1 MEFFHKPTSFRFMGT
16 RRVWYALSAVLMI
29 VSITS
34 LATRGLNLAIDFT
47 GGATVE
53 AKFPK
58 TADLDA
64 VRARLAAAGIRDAQ
78 VQNYGSSRDIAIRLS
93 PAAVAAAAPQAVGTG
108 AARSTQPTPAAGAG
122 AGATGARTDAAATG
136 AGAASSSAG
145 VSGAAGASGAAAAS
159 SSSSAAGSARGAA
172 ANSGTEASTSSTG
185 AEESAIRA
193 RIEPVLR
200 SVDPGVTIQDVS
212 AIGPQVGG
220 ELERSAAWA
229 LAFTLGGIFIYIAF
243 RFHTWRLSLGAI
255 VAVIHDPVLVLG
267 IFSLDRTSFDLPVV
281 AAVLAVVGYSLNDTV
296 VVFDRIR
303 ERFHAARRLPSATV
317 LDQSINQTLS
327 RTIMTKVVT
336 SIVVVALLV
345 LGGPVLRGFSEA
357 LLIGIIAGT
366 YSSIYI
372 SSAIAL
378 DCGLTAEHIFPTV
391 KKTALDHMP

>member
-1 MEFFHKPTSFRFMGT
+1 M
-16 RRVWYALSAVLMI
+16 
-29 VSITS
+29 
-34 LATRGLNLAIDFT
+34 
-47 GGATVE
+47 
-53 AKFPK
+53 
-58 TADLDA
+58 
-64 VRARLAAAGIRDAQ
+64 
-78 VQNYGSSRDIAIRLS
+78 
-93 PAAVAAAAPQAVGTG
+93 
-108 AARSTQPTPAAGAG
+108 
-122 AGATGARTDAAATG
+122 
-136 AGAASSSAG
+136 
-145 VSGAAGASGAAAAS
+145 
-159 SSSSAAGSARGAA
+159 
-172 ANSGTEASTSSTG
+172 
-185 AEESAIRA
+185 
-193 RIEPVLR
+193 
-200 SVDPGVTIQDVS
+200 
-212 AIGPQVGG
+212 IGPQVGG

-336 SIVVVALLV
+336 AIVVVALLV